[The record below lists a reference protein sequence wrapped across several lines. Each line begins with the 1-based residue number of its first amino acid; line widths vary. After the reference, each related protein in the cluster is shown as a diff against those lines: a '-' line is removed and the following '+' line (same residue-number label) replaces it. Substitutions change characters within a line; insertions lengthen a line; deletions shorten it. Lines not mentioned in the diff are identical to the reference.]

1 MKQLKN
7 LLKKAGEMVKKGSAE
22 DLPLQIIIIIKLLNY
37 YISIKNG

>member
-7 LLKKAGEMVKKGSAE
+7 LLKKAGEIVKKGSTE
-22 DLPLQIIIIIKLLNY
+22 DLLLQIIITIKLLNY